1 MRSEIKRLPAEFL
14 ERLKRIVPSAQF
26 NAITDTFTKHC
37 PTTFRVNTL
46 HANPEE
52 VQEHLR
58 SKGFNLLRLSW
69 YPEGF
74 ILKGDRLRDLQ
85 KTTLYRDGAIYVQ
98 SLSSMIPVLIL
109 DPQPGEHIL
118 DLTAAP
124 GSKTTQI
131 AARMQGK
138 GTLIAN
144 DSHRVRSY
152 KLRANLKNQG
162 AAYVQVSVRPG
173 ETFGHTHRDT
183 FDRVLLDAPCST
195 EGRFNLNDPASYRYW
210 KPGKIHEMAHK
221 QKRLL
226 EAAIAATK
234 PDGIIVYATCTF
246 APEENEAVLQWAL
259 ERFGDAV
266 TLEAIRCPVPN
277 TMPGMTRFEGKQWS
291 KSLQCAVRILPT
303 TEMEAFFVARLR
315 KSAAGVDADASDS

>member
-1 MRSEIKRLPAEFL
+1 MRSEIKCLPAEFL
-14 ERLKRIVPSAQF
+14 ERLRRIVPSAQF
-26 NAITDTFTKHC
+26 DAITDTFTQNC

-52 VQEHLR
+52 VEEHLR

-69 YPEGF
+69 YPQGF

-85 KTTLYRDGAIYVQ
+85 QTTLYRDGAIYVQ

-118 DLTAAP
+118 DLAAAP

-131 AARMQGK
+131 AAHMQAK

-144 DSHRVRSY
+144 DAHRVRSY
-152 KLRANLKNQG
+152 RLKANLKSQG

-195 EGRFNLNDPASYRYW
+195 EGRFNLNNPASYRYW
-210 KPGKIHEMAHK
+210 KPSKIHEMAHK

-226 EAAIAATK
+226 GAAIAAAK
-234 PDGIIVYATCTF
+234 PGGIIVYATCTF

-259 ERFGDAV
+259 ERFGDMVAV
-266 TLEAIRCPVPN
+266 EAIRLPVPN
-277 TMPGMTRFEGKQWS
+277 TMPGLTRFGDKEWS
-291 KSLQCAVRILPT
+291 ESLQCAMRILPT
-303 TEMEAFFVARLR
+303 AEMEAFFIARLR
-315 KSAAGVDADASDS
+315 KSAASVDAAVSAS

>member
-1 MRSEIKRLPAEFL
+1 MRSEVKRLPAEFL
-14 ERLKRIVPSAQF
+14 ERLRRIVPSAQF
-26 NAITDTFTKHC
+26 DAIANTFTEDR

-46 HANPEE
+46 NADPGE
-52 VQEHLR
+52 VRERLR
-58 SKGFNLLRLSW
+58 AEGFNLSRVSW

-74 ILKGDRLRDLQ
+74 ILRENRLRDLQ
-85 KTTLYRDGAIYVQ
+85 QTTLYRDGAIYVQ

-118 DLTAAP
+118 DLAAAP

-131 AARMQGK
+131 ACRMQGR
-138 GTLIAN
+138 GILIAN

-152 KLRANLKNQG
+152 RLKANLQSQG
-162 AAYVQVSVRPG
+162 AAHVQVSVRPG
-173 ETFGHTHRDT
+173 ETFGRTHRDT

-210 KPGKIHEMAHK
+210 RPGKIHEMARK
-221 QKRLL
+221 QRRLL
-226 EAAIAATK
+226 AAAIAAAK
-234 PDGIIVYATCTF
+234 PGGIIVYATCTF

-266 TLEAIRCPVPN
+266 AIEAVRLPVPN
-277 TMPGMTRFEGKQWS
+277 TMPGLTRFEDKRWQE
-291 KSLQCAVRILPT
+291 SLRRAVRILPT
-303 TEMEAFFVARLR
+303 AEMEAFFIARLR
-315 KSAAGVDADASDS
+315 KSAASVDAATPGG